1 MATSPSFDEVNAAA
15 QARGL
20 GLLESLLPGGRL
32 HGREYVCGDLTG
44 GPGNSLK
51 VNTDTGKW
59 CDFATG
65 DKGGDLVSL
74 YAAVHDLGQGEA
86 LRALVVAL
94 GLSGGSSRDIA
105 RLRAHAKA
113 KLKAEP
119 ERPEWVAVMPVPGDA
134 PDPLFPQSQ
143 HGKLSAVW
151 QYLNGAG
158 KVLGYTA
165 RFDFPDGEKA
175 VKPFTYCRSAAGK
188 TEWRFQGFP
197 EPRPLYGLDKLA
209 NANADS
215 YVLLVEGEKTADAA
229 SRLYGSQAIC
239 MTWPGGSKA
248 VGKVDLSPLANRHV
262 VISPDA
268 DKPGFEAAIALAG
281 LLKAVGA
288 ASVITI
294 VPPANVKQ
302 GWDLADAE
310 AEGWDTDKLGEWMQ
324 GNMVTTEQ
332 FKAIAHERFG
342 IETKSPAKVEVKPD
356 PVDITPE
363 VIDAEFELM
372 GSKPE
377 ADTPE
382 SNYTGAELV
391 PVDAEDK
398 EKEPKQAKT
407 PHYTAAL
414 HALNALDRRNLI
426 NTMGSFWCW
435 RDSGVWRRIEDT
447 EVRQFIQLRETES
460 KNLTA
465 GFVRDVTT
473 LVQNEVY
480 RADHE
485 FDRDQRAINCL
496 NGELHWTGSEFE
508 LRPHQRESFRT
519 TQIPVDYDTKAEA
532 PRFIEFLEEVF
543 RDDPDR
549 EDKMVLVCEVIGYSL
564 LSTCEFEKFIL
575 AIGPG
580 ANGKSVLMD
589 AVKSLV
595 GSANTTAVQPS
606 QFENKFQRAHLQ
618 GKLVN
623 LVTEIAEGAELADAQ
638 LKAIVSGEV
647 TTAEHKHKPPF
658 EFSPICTCW
667 FGTNHMPHTRDFS
680 EALFRRAIIL
690 TFNRTFTEAEQ
701 DKKLKEKLRAE
712 LPGIL
717 NLALAAMAGVFERG
731 YFTTSASSEAAKKEW
746 RLEADPVAQFAEDCC
761 EAAPGHKET
770 SADMYR
776 VYKAWAQDTGRRR
789 LLNQSNFTNRMCKLG
804 AEKGKGT
811 NGARMLWGYRLTK
824 IVMFDGG
831 LSGESGT
838 RFEIIPEDI
847 PMEGSKCRFTL

>member
-1 MATSPSFDEVNAAA
+1 MATSPSFDDVNVTA
-15 QARGL
+15 QAHGL

-32 HGREYVCGDLTG
+32 NGHEYECGDLTG
-44 GPGNSLK
+44 GPGKSLK

-74 YAAVHDLGQGEA
+74 YAFVHGMKQGEA
-86 LRALVVAL
+86 LRALAGEL
-94 GLSGGSSRDIA
+94 GLSSRSDRDIA
-105 RLRAHAKA
+105 RLRAHATA
-113 KLKAEP
+113 KLKAESK
-119 ERPEWVAVMPVPGDA
+119 RPEWVAIMPVPDDA
-134 PDPLFPQSQ
+134 PSFSQDQ
-143 HGKLSAVW
+143 HGKPSAVW
-151 QYLNGAG
+151 QYLNGDG
-158 KVLGYTA
+158 QVLGYTA
-165 RFDFPDGEKA
+165 RFDFPDGDKA
-175 VKPFTYCRSAAGK
+175 VKPFTYCRSSKG
-188 TEWRFQGFP
+188 TLEWHCLGFP
-197 EPRPLYGLDKLA
+197 EPRPLYGLHRLA
-209 NANADS
+209 EAVTTAT
-215 YVLLVEGEKTADAA
+215 VLLVEGEKTADAA
-229 SRLYGSQAIC
+229 SRLFSSDIVC
-239 MTWPGGSKA
+239 MTWPGGCKA
-248 VGKVDLSPLANRHV
+248 TGKVNFSPLAGRNLA
-262 VISPDA
+262 IWPDA
-268 DKPGFEAAIALAG
+268 DKPGYEAAQALSER
-281 LLKAVGA
+281 LNAVGVA
-288 ASVITI
+288 FKAII
-294 VPPANVKQ
+294 VPPTDVKH

-310 AEGWDTDKLGEWMQ
+310 AEGWDSEKLLEWMQ
-324 GNMVTTEQ
+324 GNMVTPEK
-332 FKAIAHERFG
+332 FKVIAHERFG
-342 IETKSPAKVEVKPD
+342 IGAKPSAKVEVKPD
-356 PVDITPE
+356 QVDITPE
-363 VIDAEFELM
+363 VIDAEFERV
-372 GSKPE
+372 GSEPE
-377 ADTPE
+377 AVTAEGKNTD
-382 SNYTGAELV
+382 SELV
-391 PVDAEDK
+391 PVDAKDK

-407 PHYTAAL
+407 PHYAAAL

-435 RDSGVWRRIEDT
+435 RGSGVWHRIEDT
-447 EVRQFIQLRETES
+447 EVKQFIQLRETES

-480 RADHE
+480 RPDHE

-496 NGELHWTGSEFE
+496 NGELHWTGSKFE
-508 LRPHQRESFRT
+508 LRLHQRESFRT
-519 TQIPVDYDTKAEA
+519 TQIPVVYDPRAQA

-690 TFNRTFTEAEQ
+690 TFNRTFHEAEQ
-701 DKKLKEKLRAE
+701 DKKLKDKLRAE

-717 NLALAAMAGVFERG
+717 NLALEAMAGVFERG

-761 EAAPGHKET
+761 EASPGHKET
-770 SADMYR
+770 SANMYR
-776 VYKAWAQDTGRRR
+776 IYKAWAQDTGRRR

-811 NGARMLWGYRLTK
+811 NGTRMLWGYRLTRM
-824 IVMFDGG
+824 VMFDGG

-838 RFEIIPEDI
+838 CFEIIPEDI
-847 PMEGSKCRFTL
+847 PMEGSKCRYTL